1 MSGVVIRCPNCGTS
15 QSSLG
20 ECEACHEADTR
31 YFCAN
36 HEPGR
41 WLDGPMCAGCGARYG
56 MKPVS
61 SRAAPRERSQPPPGA
76 LPLPAPPVDE
86 LERVPV
92 DVWSG
97 PVHTPRTPEVFEIE
111 PPGLELPD
119 RRTGPL
125 VPTDSLTLAAT
136 ASGCARRVIV
146 LFLILLALT
155 ALAIFGLLGVG
166 IRLL

>member
-1 MSGVVIRCPNCGTS
+1 MSAVVIRCPNCGTS
-15 QSSLG
+15 QPALG

-41 WLDGPMCAGCGARYG
+41 WLDGPVCAACGARYG

-61 SRAAPRERSQPPPGA
+61 SRPAPRARSEPPDA
-76 LPLPAPPVDE
+76 LRPSAPPVDE
-86 LERVPV
+86 PERVPV

-97 PVHTPRTPEVFEIE
+97 PVRARGTRDVFEIE
-111 PPGLELPD
+111 PPGLALPD
-119 RRTGPL
+119 RPTAPPL
-125 VPTDSLTLAAT
+125 PADSLTLAAT
-136 ASGCARRVIV
+136 ASGCARRIIV
-146 LFLILLALT
+146 LFLILLVLA